1 MFSLLLKHNS
11 QDLSK
16 DEDVSYMDKS
26 RLETE
31 FKKLRA
37 AKKKAEQYAVEAK
50 QTAQRLSAENFKL
63 REDLNKE
70 RHFNELTRKTIVK
83 EVEREVELNAKRE
96 KLELVRRSVFQE
108 EVAERAY
115 QLVQNDP
122 NRGSIYQKGTY
133 MVIVV
138 TFSWQ
143 LLCSR
148 LS

>member
-1 MFSLLLKHNS
+1 M
-11 QDLSK
+11 
-16 DEDVSYMDKS
+16 SYLDKK

-31 FKKLRA
+31 YKKMRE

-70 RHFNELTRKTIVK
+70 RNFNELTRKTIIK
-83 EVEREVELNAKRE
+83 EVEKEVELNAKKN
-96 KLELVRRSVFQE
+96 KLELMRRAVFQE

-122 NRGSIYQKGTY
+122 DRGTIYLKGT
-133 MVIVV
+133 VLISSVKINK
-138 TFSWQ
+138 
-143 LLCSR
+143 
-148 LS
+148 

>member
-1 MFSLLLKHNS
+1 M
-11 QDLSK
+11 
-16 DEDVSYMDKS
+16 SYMDKG
-26 RLETE
+26 RLESE
-31 FKKLRA
+31 YKKLKE
-37 AKKKAEQYAVEAK
+37 AKKKAEQYAVEDK

-83 EVEREVELNAKRE
+83 EVEKEVELNAKRE

-122 NRGSIYQKGTY
+122 NRGTIYQKGMY
-133 MVIVV
+133 R
-138 TFSWQ
+138 
-143 LLCSR
+143 LLFVYFY
-148 LS
+148 

>member
-1 MFSLLLKHNS
+1 MFPLLLKRNS

-31 FKKLRA
+31 FKKLRV
-37 AKKKAEQYAVEAK
+37 AKKKAEQYTVEAK
-50 QTAQRLSAENFKL
+50 QTAQQLSVENFKL

-108 EVAERAY
+108 EVAERAS
-115 QLVQNDP
+115 QLVQNDTP
-122 NRGSIYQKGTY
+122 TEAAFTKKVHI
-133 MVIVV
+133 
-138 TFSWQ
+138 W
-143 LLCSR
+143 
-148 LS
+148 

>member
-1 MFSLLLKHNS
+1 
-11 QDLSK
+11 
-16 DEDVSYMDKS
+16 MDKG

-31 FKKLRA
+31 YKKLKE

-83 EVEREVELNAKRE
+83 EVEKEVELNAKRE

-108 EVAERAY
+108 EVAERAC

-122 NRGSIYQKGTY
+122 HRKPICQKGMNLWHYSYFRST
-133 MVIVV
+133 
-138 TFSWQ
+138 
-143 LLCSR
+143 
-148 LS
+148 

>member
-1 MFSLLLKHNS
+1 M
-11 QDLSK
+11 
-16 DEDVSYMDKS
+16 SYMDKG

-31 FKKLRA
+31 YKKLKE

-83 EVEREVELNAKRE
+83 EVEKEVELNAKRE

-122 NRGSIYQKGTY
+122 NRGTIYQKGMY
-133 MVIVV
+133 R
-138 TFSWQ
+138 
-143 LLCSR
+143 LLFVYFY
-148 LS
+148 

>member
-1 MFSLLLKHNS
+1 
-11 QDLSK
+11 
-16 DEDVSYMDKS
+16 MDKG
-26 RLETE
+26 RLESE
-31 FKKLRA
+31 YKKLKE

-50 QTAQRLSAENFKL
+50 QTAQRLCAENFKL

-83 EVEREVELNAKRE
+83 EVEKEVELNAKRE

-122 NRGSIYQKGTY
+122 NRGTIYQKGMY
-133 MVIVV
+133 R
-138 TFSWQ
+138 
-143 LLCSR
+143 LLFVYFY
-148 LS
+148 

>member
-1 MFSLLLKHNS
+1 L
-11 QDLSK
+11 
-16 DEDVSYMDKS
+16 DKK

-31 FKKLRA
+31 YKKMRE

-70 RHFNELTRKTIVK
+70 RHFNELTRKTIIK
-83 EVEREVELNAKRE
+83 EVEKEVELNAKRD
-96 KLELVRRSVFQE
+96 KLEMVRRSVFQE

-122 NRGSIYQKGTY
+122 DRGTIYLKGTVLVSVT
-133 MVIVV
+133 VILYVC
-138 TFSWQ
+138 TLWEYNKFTT
-143 LLCSR
+143 SR
-148 LS
+148 NPCIV